1 MAKKKNKEQE
11 LEMLRLMMRIRR
23 FEERASQAYQMQKIG
38 GFCHLYIGQEA
49 VAVGSQFAI
58 REDDMMM
65 TAYRDHGHAIARGT
79 SSDSCMA
86 ELLGKTTG
94 CSRGMGGSMHFFD
107 KERHFYG
114 GHAIVGGHIPLA
126 AGLAFAAK
134 YKETDQVTLCYL
146 GDGAINIGAFHEGM
160 NLAQL
165 WKLPVCYIV
174 ENNMFGMGTA
184 VSRACSTKELVD
196 RAKGYDMKQ
205 KVIDGMNVREVRD
218 SLSEIAEDMRKTH
231 EPWFVEAR
239 TYRYRGHS
247 MSDPG
252 TYRTKQELDRY
263 KKDDPITRF
272 RDVLYEDKLLTE
284 EEYKA
289 MDDEAKK
296 EALQSLKNAEKA
308 ADPPLEERFDYTFVD
323 SHS

>member
-1 MAKKKNKEQE
+1 
-11 LEMLRLMMRIRR
+11 MLRQMMVIRR

-49 VAVGSQFAI
+49 VAVGSQYAI
-58 REDDMMM
+58 REDDLMI

-79 SSDSCMA
+79 SLDSCMA

-107 KERHFYG
+107 AERHFYG

-126 AGLAFAAK
+126 AGLAFATK
-134 YKETDQVTLCYL
+134 YMEQDRVTLCYL
-146 GDGAINIGAFHEGM
+146 GDGAVNIGSFHEGM

-165 WKLPVCYIV
+165 WKLPVVYIV
-174 ENNMFGMGTA
+174 ENNMFGMGTS
-184 VSRACSTKELVD
+184 VSRACSTKEIVD
-196 RAKGYDMKQ
+196 RAAGYAMKSEI
-205 KVIDGMNVREVRD
+205 IDGMDVREVRD
-218 SLSEIAEDMRKTH
+218 KLKKITDEMRKTN
-231 EPWFVEAR
+231 EPCFVEAR

-247 MSDPG
+247 MSDPA

-272 RDVLYEDKLLTE
+272 REILYNEELLTE
-284 EEYKA
+284 DQFKE

-296 EALQSLKNAEKA
+296 LAVQALKSAEKA
-308 ADPPLEERFDYTFVD
+308 EDPPLEERFDYTYVD
-323 SHS
+323 TTS